1 MTRQELENWVISKGY
16 SKDKF
21 GHYTRR
27 VINAHLEDGIVTT
40 RFKMQSNSV
49 RYEKQIEVSDYKDG
63 LVHEWMKLAGG
74 YYKNLSITPEGKLS
88 GMKR

>member
-1 MTRQELENWVISKGY
+1 MTKQELENWLISKGY

-21 GHYTRR
+21 GHYQKTSDKGT
-27 VINAHLEDGIVTT
+27 VT

-49 RYEKQIEVSDYKDG
+49 RYEKQVMIVD
-63 LVHEWMKLAGG
+63 HNEWMRLASG
-74 YYKNLSITPEGKLS
+74 YYKSLSITPEGKLA